1 MLTNFTLF
9 NATYYLQNILHLI
22 EMLVSIT
29 FLYSWYQVPMKD
41 NLGKKYFL
49 IEIDVIKY
57 D

>member
-57 D
+57 G